1 MDYLVKFALFGI
13 WIGLL
18 YFFVDSAK
26 DALLGYFNNISFV
39 PLLDK
44 LGIIDGINLFLS
56 VLISCF
62 ISKQIIDFWK
72 SS

>member
-1 MDYLVKFALFGI
+1 MDYIVKFFLFAV
-13 WIGLL
+13 WVGLL
-18 YFFVDSAK
+18 YYFVSSVK

-44 LGIIDGINLFLS
+44 LGIIDGVNLFLS

-62 ISKQIIDFWK
+62 IAKQILDFWK
-72 SS
+72 SA